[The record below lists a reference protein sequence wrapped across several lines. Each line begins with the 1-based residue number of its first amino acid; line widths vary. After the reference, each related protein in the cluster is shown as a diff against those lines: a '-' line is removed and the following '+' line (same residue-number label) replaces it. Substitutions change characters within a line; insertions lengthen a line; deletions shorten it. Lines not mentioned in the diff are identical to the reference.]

1 MPQADLPPAYSVPP
15 VERAFALL
23 RHIAGGGTCANVSH
37 TAKALGIN
45 RTTLIR
51 LLHTLQAEAM
61 IEPAEG
67 NGWRLGPG
75 LIALAGDALVGR
87 DITRL
92 ARPVMQAL
100 SEKLKLSSHLGIL
113 DRREIIYVVREA
125 PNAHLV
131 SNVREG
137 TRLPAHATTVGR
149 ILLAFLPG
157 EALDRLYEGERLPAY
172 SDKTSTSLRALK
184 DQIARDRAQGF
195 AWSAGNFE
203 TGIGSCAVPVL
214 DHDGTVRAALNVT
227 GPVDRF
233 VQDSP
238 EGRTIVA
245 ALQEASEAI
254 SRSLGRRPEVTG

>member
-1 MPQADLPPAYSVPP
+1 MPQTDASPAYSVPP

-75 LIALAGDALVGR
+75 LIALAGDALAGR

-100 SEKLKLSSHLGIL
+100 SETLKLSSHLGIL

-131 SNVREG
+131 SNVMIGRSEG
-137 TRLPAHATTVGR
+137 NDLSVNSR
-149 ILLAFLPG
+149 FLMVEYRRDNQRSFAG
-157 EALDRLYEGERLPAY
+157 AYTHDLIDEGDSFLIRRKKADLVNCE
-172 SDKTSTSLRALK
+172 
-184 DQIARDRAQGF
+184 
-195 AWSAGNFE
+195 
-203 TGIGSCAVPVL
+203 
-214 DHDGTVRAALNVT
+214 
-227 GPVDRF
+227 GPLESSSVWF
-233 VQDSP
+233 
-238 EGRTIVA
+238 
-245 ALQEASEAI
+245 
-254 SRSLGRRPEVTG
+254 